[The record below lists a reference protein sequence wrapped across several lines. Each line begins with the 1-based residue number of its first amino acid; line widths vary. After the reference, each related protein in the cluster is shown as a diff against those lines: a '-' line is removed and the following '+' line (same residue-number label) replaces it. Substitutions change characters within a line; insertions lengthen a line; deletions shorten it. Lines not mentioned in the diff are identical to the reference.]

1 MAVHLMFE
9 DQQYSYL
16 QLNEWANQIAHYYLS
31 IGARKGDVIAVMLE
45 NRPELI
51 ASVIGLAKIGVTVA
65 LVNTAQVAK
74 VLAHSINLVKPIAVI
89 VGEECRQAVADIRQE
104 LRAGRKSSVLVCRSK
119 YPYGCRHST

>member
-1 MAVHLMFE
+1 MFE

-16 QLNEWANQIAHYYLS
+16 QLNAWANQIAHYYLS

-89 VGEECRQAVADIRQE
+89 VGGRMSSSRCRYSPR
-104 LRAGRKSSVLVCRSK
+104 
-119 YPYGCRHST
+119 T